1 MNHRGMLLL
10 ILGTLA
16 APFMALAE
24 ARPFPGPDH
33 RKCISAF
40 SRR

>member
-16 APFMALAE
+16 APFMALAQ
-24 ARPFPGPDH
+24 ARPFPGPDVP
-33 RKCISAF
+33 
-40 SRR
+40 